1 MRINSIKSAIR
12 PAHAQVSGGDIE
24 AHLGGG
30 WPFKDIGKLLSS
42 FIQIAIIA
50 AGILVFVYLAY
61 GGIRYI
67 TSGGDKEAVAG
78 AKSVITTAVIGLLLV
93 VSAFA
98 ITAIIEKVF
107 GVQILGGI
115 TLPRP

>member
-1 MRINSIKSAIR
+1 MRVMNFFNPVIQ

-24 AHLGGG
+24 AHLGG
-30 WPFKDIGKLLSS
+30 WPFMDLGRLLSV
-42 FIQIAIIA
+42 FIQIVIIA
-50 AGILVFVYLAY
+50 AGLLVFVYLAF
-61 GGIRYI
+61 GGIKYI

-78 AKSVITTAVIGLLLV
+78 AKSVITTAIIGLLLV

-98 ITAIIEKVF
+98 ITLIIEKVF
-107 GVQILGGI
+107 GVRILGGI